1 MDEKKKSQIVVVLVI
16 LIFMIIAVA
25 SAFTL
30 NYDENINELFF
41 ENDIETV
48 FKDPVILRAE
58 PYLDKIDFNDVEL
71 RAYAN
76 SIIREEF
83 CYDKECELNAI
94 YRHVVENYN
103 YISDPEG
110 DELIQSPQETM
121 QIMGGDC
128 EDLSILLA
136 SLLDNIGIKTYLVLT
151 EDHAYCLAYDIDKNN
166 LWGYIENSLIKQ
178 IEEESGD
185 DIRQTFSQTFSLEGQ
200 HNWWYGGD
208 GSDLGEYFEYL
219 NISYSVD
226 SDKPLD
232 IYVVPSPDDF
242 DLLGDGKTF
251 THYPTCE
258 KENILRTEDSCNFL
272 GSHGGII
279 LANNNWQTATISIEI
294 EFYFRPSFYEIFSDT
309 SITSYEIDNV
319 DCIVLEPTSGKYG
332 YVGYDANL
340 SGEKI
345 AIDPVT
351 LEYIYLE

>member
-1 MDEKKKSQIVVVLVI
+1 MDKKKINQIVAVFFIVL
-16 LIFMIIAVA
+16 FMIFGVVSI
-25 SAFTL
+25 FNL
-30 NYDENINELFF
+30 GIDEEFEELLF
-41 ENDIETV
+41 ENDVQTI
-48 FKDPVILRAE
+48 FKDPVIKRAE
-58 PYLDKIDFNDVEL
+58 PYLNKIDFNDVEL

-76 SIIREEF
+76 SIIRDEF
-83 CYDKECELNAI
+83 CWDKECELNAI
-94 YRHVVENYN
+94 YRYVVENFN

-110 DELIQSPQETM
+110 DELIQTPQETI

-136 SLLDNIGIKTYLVLT
+136 SLLDNVGIKTYLVLT

-166 LWGYIENSLIKQ
+166 LWDYIESSLIEQ
-178 IEEESGD
+178 IEEEWGE
-185 DIRQTFSQTFSLEGQ
+185 DIRQTFSQTFSLGGQ

-208 GSDLGEYFEYL
+208 GSTLDENFEYM

-242 DLLGDGKTF
+242 DSLNSGKTF
-251 THYPTCE
+251 THYPSCE
-258 KENILRTEDSCNFL
+258 KDNILSIDDSCNYLDSF
-272 GSHGGII
+272 GGII
-279 LANNNWQTATISIEI
+279 LANNNWQTTTVSVEI

-345 AIDPVT
+345 AIDPVS
-351 LEYIYLE
+351 LDYVYLE